1 MLLLLLLLMIMMMAM
16 MMMMTCD
23 RFTDTDIVLAHQT
36 INHSTGYHLTSF
48 DRSFNSF
55 RANFGLNTIGSRI
68 KQAVRL
74 GGRHNMP
81 PPRDF
86 DF

>member
-1 MLLLLLLLMIMMMAM
+1 MPKQAAAWITIFTFPMPALTALPVPNGKFSSMMDM
-16 MMMMTCD
+16 
-23 RFTDTDIVLAHQT
+23 VVPNNVH
-36 INHSTGYHLTSF
+36 
-48 DRSFNSF
+48 
-55 RANFGLNTIGSRI
+55 RI

-81 PPRDF
+81 PPRDL

>member
-1 MLLLLLLLMIMMMAM
+1 MENYAKGYTGNHVTMLTFMDY
-16 MMMMTCD
+16 T
-23 RFTDTDIVLAHQT
+23 
-36 INHSTGYHLTSF
+36 
-48 DRSFNSF
+48 
-55 RANFGLNTIGSRI
+55 

-81 PPRDF
+81 PPRDL

>member
-1 MLLLLLLLMIMMMAM
+1 MIKMAVNGTSSNRT
-16 MMMMTCD
+16 TC
-23 RFTDTDIVLAHQT
+23 
-36 INHSTGYHLTSF
+36 
-48 DRSFNSF
+48 
-55 RANFGLNTIGSRI
+55 NTKDNYVTNQI

>member
-1 MLLLLLLLMIMMMAM
+1 MRRRPYVHFKRYYDCEVEKCSLQVAYQVAIFL
-16 MMMMTCD
+16 C
-23 RFTDTDIVLAHQT
+23 
-36 INHSTGYHLTSF
+36 
-48 DRSFNSF
+48 
-55 RANFGLNTIGSRI
+55 

-81 PPRDF
+81 PPRDL